1 VYTTR
6 QDRAADYRRQAEE
19 ARSAATMVSLSDAKH
34 QLLEIA
40 HLLEELAEIEEHEAR
55 KSLRSKPSAGG
66 AISHTTPYRT

>member
-1 VYTTR
+1 
-6 QDRAADYRRQAEE
+6 
-19 ARSAATMVSLSDAKH
+19 MVSLSDAKH

-55 KSLRSKPSAGG
+55 KSLRSKPSTGG